1 MAAFNLKKK
10 ISAAGAD
17 LTLVAVVIFL
27 LAFGIIMIY
36 SASSYES
43 MLKFNDAQYY
53 LKKQIRN
60 VILAI
65 LALVV
70 VSGLDY
76 HMWVWISKIAYW
88 VAFFLVIMVQTPLG
102 LEVNGARRWLAL
114 GPIQFQPAE
123 IAKIGVILVTAY
135 MITRTE
141 KEEIDTL
148 WGMAKV
154 LAPAGV
160 MAATVFVANRN
171 LSSAA
176 IIFAIAVVMYFVTCK
191 NYKYFIVIG
200 LVGAAIIALVVYLIH
215 TDAIG
220 AVSFRFSRVKAW
232 LQPEADSQGY
242 GFQTLQ
248 SLYSIGSGG
257 IWGKGLGESM
267 QKLGIIPEAQNDMIF
282 AIICEELGIFGAATV
297 MFLFLFLV
305 WRCQIVAQNAPD
317 VYGSLIST
325 GVMAHIALQVVLN
338 IAVVTNT
345 VPNTGVTLP
354 FISYGGTAV
363 IFVLVEI
370 GMVVSVSRRIIF
382 E

>member
-1 MAAFNLKKK
+1 MAAFNFKKK
-10 ISAAGAD
+10 ISTAGAD

-27 LAFGIIMIY
+27 LVFGIIMIY

-60 VILAI
+60 VIIAI
-65 LALVV
+65 LAFSV

-76 HMWVWISKIAYW
+76 HMWVWVSKIVYGVAW
-88 VAFFLVIMVQTPLG
+88 VLVVLVQPFG
-102 LEVNGARRWLAL
+102 LEVNGAKRWLAL

-123 IAKIGVILVTAY
+123 IAKISVILLTAY

-141 KEEIDTL
+141 KKDMETIP
-148 WGMAKV
+148 GMIRV
-154 LAPAGV
+154 LFPAAF
-160 MAATVFVANRN
+160 MAATVFLANRN

-176 IIFAIAVVMYFVTCK
+176 IIFLIAVVMFFVSCK
-191 NYKYFIVIG
+191 NYKYFVILG
-200 LVGAAIIALVVYLIH
+200 AVGSAGIALLVYLIY

-232 LQPEADSQGY
+232 LMPEADSQGY

-257 IWGKGLGESM
+257 FWGKGLGESM
-267 QKLGIIPEAQNDMIF
+267 QKLGVIPEAQNDMIF
-282 AIICEELGIFGAATV
+282 SIICEELGIFGAATV

-354 FISYGGTAV
+354 FISYGGKAV
-363 IFVLVEI
+363 IFVLAEI
-370 GMVVSVSRRIIF
+370 GMVISVSRRIIF